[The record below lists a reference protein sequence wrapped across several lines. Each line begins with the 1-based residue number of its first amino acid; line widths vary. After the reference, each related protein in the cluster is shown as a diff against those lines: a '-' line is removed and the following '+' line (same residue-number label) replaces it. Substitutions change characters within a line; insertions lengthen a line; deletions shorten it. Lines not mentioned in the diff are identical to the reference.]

1 MTRPTNPNGRSRNVD
16 ENLNKPILS
25 GHDDEP
31 TSTTQNPAAKPTL
44 RNIEEK
50 NGKTIYPSIQL
61 EEHKNKKSINN
72 TDEASSSFVESSTH
86 SDEDV
91 IDGFKKTASE
101 PILNS
106 RSETNQEKNIVTTSE
121 IGAISFFEHMA
132 PDVIRKILF
141 EQFIDLSDIPTT
153 AKNLMNFASVSKF
166 NREFVREL
174 LAEEGLKEVSFE
186 ITKPLIPDLLA
197 KPANDEKVK
206 FTQADVDELVHN
218 WPYLTFDSSLKE
230 NTFFSVSGIEVLKK
244 IVRHSGLKEIRIIS
258 KMCSNDYGKNW
269 DDNHNKFNYI
279 GLQLL
284 ASVLSR
290 NSSNSLKID
299 FNLHG
304 WIPPV
309 NFFFQMDYEV
319 IKKIQE
325 IAEGCDS
332 VSFGNLDLSRFE
344 LDSNKLFDPTY
355 RLSIGTYPLRNEF
368 RDYQFKFVKM
378 MCNIALTHSAHTI
391 SLCDL
396 GLLDKELALIIN
408 EIQQSDKSTLQHLDL
423 DGHRLEKAAVES
435 LSKWLQSDT
444 TCIKTLDLGFEIPED
459 QLDVLTIALKNNKSL
474 EKVVIGEDYMPEDH
488 PIKEDKRVRVS
499 WGSVF

>member
-1 MTRPTNPNGRSRNVD
+1 MT
-16 ENLNKPILS
+16 
-25 GHDDEP
+25 
-31 TSTTQNPAAKPTL
+31 
-44 RNIEEK
+44 
-50 NGKTIYPSIQL
+50 
-61 EEHKNKKSINN
+61 
-72 TDEASSSFVESSTH
+72 
-86 SDEDV
+86 
-91 IDGFKKTASE
+91 
-101 PILNS
+101 
-106 RSETNQEKNIVTTSE
+106 
-121 IGAISFFEHMA
+121 
-132 PDVIRKILF
+132 
-141 EQFIDLSDIPTT
+141 
-153 AKNLMNFASVSKF
+153 
-166 NREFVREL
+166 
-174 LAEEGLKEVSFE
+174 
-186 ITKPLIPDLLA
+186 
-197 KPANDEKVK
+197 
-206 FTQADVDELVHN
+206 
-218 WPYLTFDSSLKE
+218 
-230 NTFFSVSGIEVLKK
+230 
-244 IVRHSGLKEIRIIS
+244 
-258 KMCSNDYGKNW
+258 W
-269 DDNHNKFNYI
+269 DDTHNRFNYI

-284 ASVLSR
+284 ALVLSR

-309 NFFFQMDYEV
+309 NYFFQMDYEV

-355 RLSIGTYPLRNEF
+355 PLSIGTYPLRNEF

-391 SLCDL
+391 SLS
-396 GLLDKELALIIN
+396 GLNLSDKELGLILD
-408 EIQQSDKSTLQHLDL
+408 EIQRCDKSTLQHLDL
-423 DGHRLEKAAVES
+423 GEHSLEKAAVRS

-444 TCIKTLDLGFEIPED
+444 TTIKTLNLGFGIPED